1 MMQRSRL
8 KADGGVARS
17 QSKPVANSAKAEP
30 APSAPA
36 PPIDLRL
43 QMRDDII
50 RCVLMPGQR
59 LKFDELRKRYDAG
72 IGSLREA
79 LLQLV
84 AEGLVVGESN
94 RGFCVAPVSI
104 ADLEDLTDLRI
115 ELESK
120 ALALSIQHG
129 DDAWESSIVAALHM
143 LIKMESDI
151 SQAPSPS
158 RAVWDERH
166 RIFHD
171 SLVAACPSA
180 WVMRF
185 RKILF
190 DQSQRYRAVSLMQ
203 SQTPGR
209 VHKHKE
215 LAELVLAR
223 DVDGSVAA
231 MADHIRRTADNVR
244 QWLSL
249 HGQDMATTDFLQ
261 DSDKKS

>member
-1 MMQRSRL
+1 M
-8 KADGGVARS
+8 
-17 QSKPVANSAKAEP
+17 P
-30 APSAPA
+30 AS
-36 PPIDLRL
+36 PIDLRVQL
-43 QMRDDII
+43 RDDIV
-50 RCVLMPGQR
+50 RCVLAPGQR
-59 LKFDELRKRYDAG
+59 LKFDELRARYDAG

-84 AEGLVVGESN
+84 AEGLVVAESN

-115 ELESK
+115 ELEAK
-120 ALALSIQHG
+120 ALTLSIQHG
-129 DDAWESSIVAALHM
+129 DDAWESAIVAALHM
-143 LIKMESDI
+143 LIKLDADI
-151 SQAPSPS
+151 SQTPPRN
-158 RAVWDERH
+158 RAAWEERH

-180 WVMRF
+180 WVARF

-209 VHKHKE
+209 IDKHRE
-215 LAELVLAR
+215 LADLVLAR
-223 DVDGSVAA
+223 DVAGSTAA
-231 MADHIRRTADNVR
+231 MAEHIRHTAENVR

-249 HGQDMATTDFLQ
+249 HGQEMATTDFLQ
-261 DSDKKS
+261 DPDRKT